1 MFLNDYETIQFDALL
16 YLTGECNYGGR
27 VTDDK
32 DRRLLNSIL
41 EIYYSPEVIHD
52 DGYRFSQRFLLLV
65 LFVHQS
71 VRLSRFV
78 SLVVVV
84 DIVYQ

>member
-41 EIYYSPEVIHD
+41 EIYYSPQVIYD
-52 DGYRFSQRFLLLV
+52 DNYRFSQR
-65 LFVHQS
+65 
-71 VRLSRFV
+71 
-78 SLVVVV
+78 
-84 DIVYQ
+84 